1 MLRWAIRAGAA
12 SKYKSK
18 VINESGRAT
27 RKSND
32 AKSKF
37 KRAEREKDLDKRMN
51 YLCEGMS
58 DLAEAVSHN
67 SNAIE
72 PLAEMS
78 FVASLL
84 SESIQTN
91 LDEQTKD
98 IVAKLKQD

>member
-12 SKYKSK
+12 SSYKTK
-18 VINESGRAT
+18 VISESGRAT
-27 RKSND
+27 RKSKD
-32 AKSKF
+32 AISNF

-98 IVAKLKQD
+98 IVAKLK